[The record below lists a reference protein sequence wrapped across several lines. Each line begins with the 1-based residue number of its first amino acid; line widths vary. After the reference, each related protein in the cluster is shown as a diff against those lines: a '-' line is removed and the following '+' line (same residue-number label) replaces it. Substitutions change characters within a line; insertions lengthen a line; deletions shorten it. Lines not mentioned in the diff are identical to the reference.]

1 MEFSTLYEPRNEYR
15 RLNKILLV
23 MKLTTIILLTA
34 CLHIS
39 AASFSQNITISEKN
53 ASLESVFNKI
63 EKQSGY
69 TFWYKIEL
77 IKYSPKISLNV
88 KNATLDQTL
97 NLCFKDLPL
106 TYVIVQNT
114 IVLKLKAENG
124 AVNTIQAPLPIK
136 ITGKVVDEKGE
147 ALTGASIKVKGT
159 NAGTTT
165 DVNGA
170 FSIDVPENGI
180 LLVSYI
186 GYKSREVQVNG
197 GNPLTIA
204 LVPADGLNEIVVT
217 ALGIKR
223 ETRSLG
229 YSAQTVSG
237 ADMDK
242 VNPPNIA
249 TGLMGKVAGLNI
261 TQPNGVE
268 GSSTR
273 IVIRGN
279 NNLAGNNQA
288 LIVIDN
294 VIVDNEPVQRNGV
307 VQSSR
312 DALTLSSGGVDVS
325 QPPVDNGSFLNSIN
339 PDDIESINVLKGPT
353 AAALYGARGANGVII
368 IVTKK
373 GGSKKNGFG
382 VDYNYTYRVNDPY
395 RFIKLQNEYGNGM
408 TEDLYSANAP
418 FYKDANGN
426 NREEQIEGDPY
437 GSMGNIP
444 GAYVSPGV
452 TSPAGGPFYNYI
464 GFPGDGASWGP
475 KMSGQ
480 QLVWWDGTTRPYTGN
495 SNIFQSFYRKG
506 NTQTQNISVSGGGEL
521 GTLRVSYTRS
531 TNDAITYNSNNA
543 TNTFNI
549 GSSINISPKVKID
562 ATASYINLN
571 KVNPPNVYG
580 ESGAGGNIGVGYMT
594 VYNLPADYK
603 PIERGLTSLPDGS
616 QNPILKNAPWGYGQQ
631 YYWWNTFNDNTD
643 ITQNQFVGSISLN
656 AQVTPWLTAVANLGL
671 DYYTTQYTTQNY
683 PTDAAGL
690 IGTYGYDLARTSTNN
705 LDGRLVFHKD
715 KIVKDINASLSLGAR
730 HYYTNM
736 YDIAANNPGPFNYPF
751 IFNLTNYAG
760 NTPTSLNALE
770 NRYVQEI
777 NSVYGLFNVSYKNYL
792 FLDLSGTN
800 DWSSTIRPSNWSYF
814 YPSASLSFVFS
825 DAFDMSAVK
834 DWFSYGKL
842 RISEA
847 ESANAYIPY
856 QNGLTYVPNGT
867 PGFTTGL
874 NTPSTYPTTIQ
885 PQRSRS
891 FEIGPDLGFFND
903 RLNVNFTYYDTYSDN
918 QIITEP
924 VANSS
929 GVANVLIN
937 SGALRN
943 RGIELTVSGKVIKTK
958 DFSWDVTVN
967 AAHNQNKVV
976 ALAPGFNSLQI
987 GSWFG
992 GNGVAMDVKVGDN
1005 YGDIYGNDYKYA
1017 PNGQK
1022 IVNLIYA
1029 DGTNTG
1035 NGPVLGSQYATSDN
1049 IVKIGNATPKLT
1061 GGISQTFRYKNFS
1074 LYALTDF
1081 KVGGQIWSGD
1091 YATIMGQGMAPET
1104 VYERDGHGLPYT
1116 YPDGTKANVG
1126 VIMPGVV
1133 QGPGGTYIPN
1143 TNVVNSWWKY
1153 AGSYQSWTTIG
1164 APFVRTNSVFN
1175 DSWGKLRELSITY
1188 TLPKE
1193 FVQKT
1198 KVFQNLS
1205 LSLIGRDL
1213 FYLFSTLPDK
1223 INPESLVGSGNV
1235 QGIQFGGLPGVR
1247 SYGFSVKAGF

>member
-1 MEFSTLYEPRNEYR
+1 MNLSAGTFGQSITLSAKGAPLEKVLNE
-15 RLNKILLV
+15 
-23 MKLTTIILLTA
+23 
-34 CLHIS
+34 
-39 AASFSQNITISEKN
+39 
-53 ASLESVFNKI
+53 I

-69 TFWYKIEL
+69 TFWYNTNL
-77 IKYSPKISLNV
+77 IKQSPKISLDI
-88 KNATLDQTL
+88 KNSSIEQTL
-97 NLCFKDLPL
+97 EACFKDRPI
-106 TYVIVQNT
+106 TYTIVQKT
-114 IVLKLKAENG
+114 IVLKPKVPESANVQIRY
-124 AVNTIQAPLPIK
+124 ADPITIKGRVTDGHNAPL
-136 ITGKVVDEKGE
+136 TAVTV
-147 ALTGASIKVKGT
+147 KVKGT
-159 NAGTTT
+159 QTGTFTNDNGDFQISVPDKSAVLVFTYVGYTTKEVPVGDHTSITVSLEESANALQ
-165 DVNGA
+165 D
-170 FSIDVPENGI
+170 
-180 LLVSYI
+180 
-186 GYKSREVQVNG
+186 
-197 GNPLTIA
+197 
-204 LVPADGLNEIVVT
+204 IVVT

-223 ETRSLG
+223 EKKSLG
-229 YSAQTVSG
+229 YSAQTISG

-261 TQPNGVE
+261 SQPNGVE

-307 VQSSR
+307 VQSTK
-312 DALTLSSGGVDVS
+312 DALSLSSGGVDVS
-325 QPPVDNGSFLNSIN
+325 QPPVDNGSFLNSLN

-353 AAALYGARGANGVII
+353 AAALYGARGANGVIL

-373 GGSKKNGFG
+373 GTRKKGFG

-395 RFIKLQNEYGNGM
+395 RFIKTQHEYGNGM
-408 TEDLYSANAP
+408 TEDLYSANP
-418 FYKDANGN
+418 FFYKDANGN
-426 NREEQIEGDPY
+426 NRQEQIGGDPY
-437 GSMGNIP
+437 GPLGNIP

-452 TSPAGGPFYNYI
+452 TSAAGGPFYNYI

-475 KMSGQ
+475 KMEGQ
-480 QLVWWDGTTRPYTGN
+480 PLVWWDGTTRPYTGN
-495 SNIFQSFYRKG
+495 SNIFQSFYKKG
-506 NTQTQNISVSGGGEL
+506 NTQTQNVSVSGGGDL

-543 TNTFNI
+543 TNTFNM
-549 GSSINISPKVKID
+549 GSSINISPKVKVD
-562 ATASYINLN
+562 ATASYINL
-571 KVNPPNVYG
+571 KKFNPANLYG
-580 ESGAGGNIGVGYMT
+580 ENGSGHNIGVGYMT

-603 PIERGLTSLPDGS
+603 PIERGLSTLPDGS
-616 QNPILKNAPWGYGQQ
+616 QNPLLKQSPFEYGQQ
-631 YYWWNTFNDNTD
+631 YYWWNTFNDNTT

-656 AQVTPWLTAVANLGL
+656 AEITPWLTAIANVGL
-671 DYYTTQYTTQNY
+671 DYYTNEFITQNY

-690 IGTYGYDLARTSTNN
+690 IGSYSYDLARTSTNN
-705 LDGRLVFHKD
+705 LDGRLFFHKD

-736 YDIAANNPGPFNYPF
+736 YDIAQNNPGPFNYPF
-751 IFNLTNYAG
+751 IFNLNNYNG
-760 NTPTSLNALE
+760 NSPTALNATE
-770 NRYVQEI
+770 NRNVQEI
-777 NSVYGLFNVSYKNYL
+777 NSIYGLVNLSYKDYL
-792 FLDLSGTN
+792 YLDLSGTN
-800 DWSSTIRPSNWSYF
+800 DWSSTVRPTNWSYF

-825 DAFDMSAVK
+825 DAFDMSSVK

-847 ESANAYIPY
+847 ESANAYLPY

-874 NTPSTYPTTIQ
+874 NTPGTYPTDIQ

-903 RLNVNFTYYDTYSDN
+903 RLNVNFTYYNTYSDH
-918 QIITEP
+918 QIITNP

-929 GVANVLIN
+929 GVANILIN

-943 RGIELTVSGKVIKTK
+943 RGIELTVSGKVIKSN

-976 ALAPGFNSLQI
+976 ALAPGFDALQI

-992 GNGVAMDVKVGDN
+992 ANGVAMKVKVGDN

-1022 IVNLIYA
+1022 IVNSVYA
-1029 DGTNTG
+1029 DGYNTG
-1035 NGPVLGSQYATSDN
+1035 NGPVIGSQYATTSD

-1061 GGISQTFRYKNFS
+1061 GGISQNFRYKSFS
-1074 LYALTDF
+1074 LYVLTDF
-1081 KVGGQIWSGD
+1081 KIGGQIWSGD
-1091 YATIMGQGMAPET
+1091 YATLMGQGMAPET

-1126 VIMPGVV
+1126 VILPGVV
-1133 QGPGGTYIPN
+1133 QVPGTNNYVQN
-1143 TNVVNSWWKY
+1143 THVVNAWWKY
-1153 AGSYQSWTTIG
+1153 AGNYQSWTTVG
-1164 APFVRTNSVFN
+1164 SPLPRPNSIFN

-1188 TLPKE
+1188 TLPAA

-1198 KVFQNLS
+1198 KVFQS
-1205 LSLIGRDL
+1205 LAISLIGRDL
-1213 FYLFSTLPDK
+1213 FYLFTTLPDK